1 MESIEKGTTR
11 TNDFKM
17 PPPHRPLKV
26 YAFDPTRGRTLGNYM
41 TIKTPYERLRLGPV
55 GKYLEVIDYDAN
67 NKCYYQPVNLD
78 DPWVILGNG
87 LDPSESNPQFH
98 QQMVYAVASEM
109 IARFESALGRSI
121 KWSFGRWKWADRKE
135 GEEGGGGVAEE
146 ENDSLVRLR
155 IFPHGM
161 QDANAYYSDDLGA
174 LVFGYFPA
182 SEAESGRNLPGQTI
196 FTCLSHDIIA
206 HETAHA
212 LVDSQKDFFM
222 EPTSAD
228 SLAFHEAFAD
238 IVALFQHFLFKEPL
252 QEMIRLTGGQIFR
265 DIVAPENRPGKNGA
279 LFQAELTTDNPL
291 VALAVQFGE
300 AMGMRKALR
309 SALGTPPNSKDLE
322 KYFEPHKRG
331 SILVAAV
338 FDAFFSIYVRRTSDL
353 MRIARAGGTT
363 GAGGLSDDLHPDLV
377 NRLAETATKTATHF
391 LNICIRA
398 LDYCPP
404 VDILFGDFL
413 RAIITSDHDLFPDDK
428 YGYRAALIDAFRSRG
443 IVPENVNSYSEE
455 SLLWC
460 PPEVTD
466 TGTEDDD
473 HHPLR
478 CEGLQFD
485 AFNAEDKEY
494 VKALQKKNAII
505 LHQFAVKNA
514 KKLGLSTDPDLKIWV
529 GSFHEMHRM
538 SDDGKLMFDIVVEF
552 TQRREKVPLDP
563 VDPNSPAF
571 TFRGGTTLI
580 LNQNGWVR
588 YAIKKSIY
596 DKKDD
601 DDINNNIRLKRQ
613 RDYLLMRQSEMGLA
627 PYTDEGTVFERA
639 VKADFGLIHR
649 GFY

>member
-1 MESIEKGTTR
+1 
-11 TNDFKM
+11 
-17 PPPHRPLKV
+17 
-26 YAFDPTRGRTLGNYM
+26 
-41 TIKTPYERLRLGPV
+41 
-55 GKYLEVIDYDAN
+55 
-67 NKCYYQPVNLD
+67 
-78 DPWVILGNG
+78 
-87 LDPSESNPQFH
+87 
-98 QQMVYAVASEM
+98 MVYAVASEM

-121 KWSFGRWKWADRKE
+121 KWSFGRWKRADRKE
-135 GEEGGGGVAEE
+135 DEE
-146 ENDSLVRLR
+146 EEEDYSLVRLR

-182 SEAESGRNLPGQTI
+182 TEADSGRNLPGQTI

-228 SLAFHEAFAD
+228 ALAFHEAFAD
-238 IVALFQHFLFKEPL
+238 IVALFQHFMFKEPL
-252 QEMIRLTGGQIFR
+252 QEMIRRTGGQIFR
-265 DIVAPENRPGKNGA
+265 DIVGPENRPGKNGP

-353 MRIARAGGTT
+353 MRIARSGGTS
-363 GAGGLSDDLHPDLV
+363 GLSDDLHPDLV

-413 RAIITSDHDLFPDDK
+413 RAMITSDHDLFPDDR

-460 PPEVTD
+460 PPEVT
-466 TGTEDDD
+466 GTDDD
-473 HHPLR
+473 DLLLR
-478 CEGLQFD
+478 CEGLRFD
-485 AFNAEDKEY
+485 VFNAEDKEY

-514 KKLGLSTDPDLKIWV
+514 KKLSLSTDPDLKIWV

-563 VDPNSPAF
+563 VDPNSPTF

-588 YAIKKSIY
+588 YAIKKSIC

-601 DDINNNIRLKRQ
+601 DNNNNIRLKRQ

-627 PYTDEGTVFERA
+627 PYTDEGTVFERTL
-639 VKADFGLIHR
+639 KADFGIIHR
-649 GFY
+649 GYY

>member
-1 MESIEKGTTR
+1 MESIENGSTR
-11 TNDFKM
+11 KDDFKM
-17 PPPHRPLKV
+17 PPHRPLKV

-41 TIKTPYERLRLGPV
+41 TINTPYERLQPGPV

-78 DPWVILGNG
+78 DPWVILGDG
-87 LDPSESNPQFH
+87 LDPSESNAQFH

-121 KWSFGRWKWADRKE
+121 KWSFGRWKRADRKE
-135 GEEGGGGVAEE
+135 EE
-146 ENDSLVRLR
+146 EDYSLVRLR

-182 SEAESGRNLPGQTI
+182 TEADSGRNLPGQTI

-228 SLAFHEAFAD
+228 ALAFHEAFAD
-238 IVALFQHFLFKEPL
+238 IVALFQHFMFKEPL
-252 QEMIRLTGGQIFR
+252 QEMIRRTGGQIFR
-265 DIVAPENRPGKNGA
+265 DIVGPENRPGKNGP

-353 MRIARAGGTT
+353 MRIARSGGTS
-363 GAGGLSDDLHPDLV
+363 GLSDDLHPDLV

-413 RAIITSDHDLFPDDK
+413 RAMITSDHDLFPDDR

-460 PPEVTD
+460 PPEVT
-466 TGTEDDD
+466 GTDDD
-473 HHPLR
+473 DLLLR
-478 CEGLQFD
+478 CEGLRFD
-485 AFNAEDKEY
+485 VFNAEDKEY

-563 VDPNSPAF
+563 VDPNSPTF

-588 YAIKKSIY
+588 YAIKKSIC

-601 DDINNNIRLKRQ
+601 DDNNIRLKRQ

-627 PYTDEGTVFERA
+627 PYTDEGTVFERTL
-639 VKADFGLIHR
+639 KADFGIIHR
-649 GFY
+649 GYY

>member
-1 MESIEKGTTR
+1 
-11 TNDFKM
+11 
-17 PPPHRPLKV
+17 
-26 YAFDPTRGRTLGNYM
+26 
-41 TIKTPYERLRLGPV
+41 
-55 GKYLEVIDYDAN
+55 LEVIDYDAN

-78 DPWVILGNG
+78 DPWVILGDG
-87 LDPSESNPQFH
+87 LDPSESNAQFH

-121 KWSFGRWKWADRKE
+121 KWSFGRWKRADRKE
-135 GEEGGGGVAEE
+135 DEE
-146 ENDSLVRLR
+146 EEEDYSLVRLR

-182 SEAESGRNLPGQTI
+182 TEADSGRNLPGQTI

-228 SLAFHEAFAD
+228 ALAFHEAFAD
-238 IVALFQHFLFKEPL
+238 IVALFQHFMFKEPL
-252 QEMIRLTGGQIFR
+252 QEMIRRTGGQIFR
-265 DIVAPENRPGKNGA
+265 DIVGPENRPGKNGP

-353 MRIARAGGTT
+353 MRIARSGGTS
-363 GAGGLSDDLHPDLV
+363 GLSDDLHPDLV

-413 RAIITSDHDLFPDDK
+413 RAMITSDHDLFPDDR

-460 PPEVTD
+460 PPEVT
-466 TGTEDDD
+466 GTDDD
-473 HHPLR
+473 DLLLR
-478 CEGLQFD
+478 CEGLRFD
-485 AFNAEDKEY
+485 VFNAEDKEY

-514 KKLGLSTDPDLKIWV
+514 KKLSLSTDPDLKIWV

-563 VDPNSPAF
+563 VDPNSPTF

-588 YAIKKSIY
+588 YAIKKSIC

-601 DDINNNIRLKRQ
+601 DDNNIRLKRQ

-627 PYTDEGTVFERA
+627 PYTDEGTVFERTL
-639 VKADFGLIHR
+639 KADFGIIHR
-649 GFY
+649 GYY

>member
-1 MESIEKGTTR
+1 MESIENTPTR

-17 PPPHRPLKV
+17 APPHRPLKV

-41 TIKTPYERLRLGPV
+41 TINTPYERLQPGPV
-55 GKYLEVIDYDAN
+55 GKYIEVIDYDAN

-78 DPWVILGNG
+78 DPWVILGDG

-109 IARFESALGRSI
+109 IARFESALGRPI
-121 KWSFGRWKWADRKE
+121 KWSFGRWKRADRKE
-135 GEEGGGGVAEE
+135 EEEGGGEE
-146 ENDSLVRLR
+146 KNNSLVRLR

-182 SEAESGRNLPGQTI
+182 SEADSGRNLPGQTV

-265 DIVAPENRPGKNGA
+265 DVVAPENRPGKSGP

-309 SALGTPPNSKDLE
+309 SALGTPPNSKELE

-353 MRIARAGGTT
+353 MRIARAGGM
-363 GAGGLSDDLHPDLV
+363 GGSGGLSDDLHPDLV

-413 RAIITSDHDLFPDDK
+413 RAMITSDHDLFPDDR

-443 IVPENVNSYSEE
+443 IVPENVSSYSEE
-455 SLLWC
+455 SLIWC

-466 TGTEDDD
+466 TGTDEYDD

-485 AFNAEDKEY
+485 VFNAEDKEY

-552 TQRREKVPLDP
+552 TQRREKVLLDP
-563 VDPNSPAF
+563 ADPNSPTF
-571 TFRGGTTLI
+571 TFHGGTTLI
-580 LNQNGWVR
+580 LDQNGWVR
-588 YAIKKSIY
+588 YAIKKSIG

-601 DDINNNIRLKRQ
+601 DKNIRLKRQ

-639 VKADFGLIHR
+639 MKADFGLIHR
-649 GFY
+649 GYY

>member
-1 MESIEKGTTR
+1 
-11 TNDFKM
+11 M

-41 TIKTPYERLRLGPV
+41 TINTPYERLQPGPV

-67 NKCYYQPVNLD
+67 NKSYYQPVNLD
-78 DPWVILGNG
+78 DPWVILGDG

-98 QQMVYAVASEM
+98 QQMVYAVASET

-121 KWSFGRWKWADRKE
+121 KWSFGRWKRADQKE
-135 GEEGGGGVAEE
+135 VEGEGGGGEEAE
-146 ENDSLVRLR
+146 NNSLAKLR

-182 SEAESGRNLPGQTI
+182 SEADSGRNLPGQTV

-265 DIVAPENRPGKNGA
+265 DIVAPENLPSKNGPV
-279 LFQAELTTDNPL
+279 FQAELTTDNPL

-338 FDAFFSIYVRRTSDL
+338 FDAYFSIYVRRTSDL
-353 MRIARAGGTT
+353 MRIARAGGMA
-363 GAGGLSDDLHPDLV
+363 GGGLSDDLHPDLV

-413 RAIITSDHDLFPDDK
+413 RAMITSDHDLFPDDR

-443 IVPENVNSYSEE
+443 IVPENVSSYSEE
-455 SLLWC
+455 SLFWC
-460 PPEVTD
+460 PPEVTG
-466 TGTEDDD
+466 TGIDD
-473 HHPLR
+473 HHLLR

-485 AFNAEDKEY
+485 VFNAEDKEY

-514 KKLGLSTDPDLKIWV
+514 KELGLSTDPDLKIWV

-552 TQRREKVPLDP
+552 TQRRGKVSFDP
-563 VDPNSPAF
+563 TDPNSPTF
-571 TFRGGTTLI
+571 TFLGGTTLI
-580 LNQNGWVR
+580 LDQNGWVR
-588 YAIKKSIY
+588 YAIKKSIG

-601 DDINNNIRLKRQ
+601 DKNIRLKRQ

-627 PYTDEGTVFERA
+627 PYTDERTVFERA
-639 VKADFGLIHR
+639 MKADFGLIHR
-649 GFY
+649 GYY

>member
-1 MESIEKGTTR
+1 MESIENTPTR

-17 PPPHRPLKV
+17 APPHRPLKV

-41 TIKTPYERLRLGPV
+41 TINTPYERLQPGPV
-55 GKYLEVIDYDAN
+55 GKYIEVIDYDAN

-78 DPWVILGNG
+78 DPWVILGDG

-109 IARFESALGRSI
+109 IARFESALGRPI
-121 KWSFGRWKWADRKE
+121 KWSFGRWKRADRKE
-135 GEEGGGGVAEE
+135 EEEGGGEE
-146 ENDSLVRLR
+146 KNNSLVRLR

-182 SEAESGRNLPGQTI
+182 SEADSGRNLPGQTV

-363 GAGGLSDDLHPDLV
+363 GGGGLSDDLHPDLV

-428 YGYRAALIDAFRSRG
+428 YSYRAALIDAFRSRG

-460 PPEVTD
+460 PPEVT
-466 TGTEDDD
+466 GTDDD
-473 HHPLR
+473 DLLLR

-485 AFNAEDKEY
+485 VFNAEDKEY

-514 KKLGLSTDPDLKIWV
+514 KKLSLSTDPDLKIWV

-538 SDDGKLMFDIVVEF
+538 SDNGKLMFDIVVEF

-580 LNQNGWVR
+580 LDQNGWVR

>member
-1 MESIEKGTTR
+1 
-11 TNDFKM
+11 
-17 PPPHRPLKV
+17 
-26 YAFDPTRGRTLGNYM
+26 
-41 TIKTPYERLRLGPV
+41 
-55 GKYLEVIDYDAN
+55 
-67 NKCYYQPVNLD
+67 
-78 DPWVILGNG
+78 
-87 LDPSESNPQFH
+87 
-98 QQMVYAVASEM
+98 M

-121 KWSFGRWKWADRKE
+121 KWSFGRWKRADRKE
-135 GEEGGGGVAEE
+135 DEE
-146 ENDSLVRLR
+146 EEEDYSLIRLR

-182 SEAESGRNLPGQTI
+182 TEADSGRNLPGQTI

-228 SLAFHEAFAD
+228 ALAFHEAFAD
-238 IVALFQHFLFKEPL
+238 IVALFQHFMFKEPL
-252 QEMIRLTGGQIFR
+252 QEMIRRTGGQIFR
-265 DIVAPENRPGKNGA
+265 DIVGPENRPGKNGP

-309 SALGTPPNSKDLE
+309 SALGTPPNSNDLE

-353 MRIARAGGTT
+353 MRIARSGGTS
-363 GAGGLSDDLHPDLV
+363 GLSDDLHPDLV

-413 RAIITSDHDLFPDDK
+413 RAMITSDHDLFPDDR

-460 PPEVTD
+460 PPEVT
-466 TGTEDDD
+466 GTDDD
-473 HHPLR
+473 DLLLR
-478 CEGLQFD
+478 CEGLRFD
-485 AFNAEDKEY
+485 VFNAEDKEY

-514 KKLGLSTDPDLKIWV
+514 KKLSLSTDPDLKIWV

-563 VDPNSPAF
+563 VDPNSPTF

-588 YAIKKSIY
+588 YAIKKSIC

-601 DDINNNIRLKRQ
+601 DDNNIRLKRQ

-627 PYTDEGTVFERA
+627 PYTDEGTVFERTL
-639 VKADFGLIHR
+639 KADFGIIHR
-649 GFY
+649 GYY

>member
-1 MESIEKGTTR
+1 MESIENTPTR

-17 PPPHRPLKV
+17 APPHRPLKV

-41 TIKTPYERLRLGPV
+41 TINTPYERLQPGPV
-55 GKYLEVIDYDAN
+55 GKYIEVIDYDAN

-78 DPWVILGNG
+78 DPWVILGDG

-109 IARFESALGRSI
+109 IARFESALGRPI
-121 KWSFGRWKWADRKE
+121 KWSFGRWKRADRKE
-135 GEEGGGGVAEE
+135 EEEGGGGEE
-146 ENDSLVRLR
+146 KNNSLVRLR

-182 SEAESGRNLPGQTI
+182 SEADSGRNLPGQTV

-265 DIVAPENRPGKNGA
+265 DVVAPENRPGKSGP

-309 SALGTPPNSKDLE
+309 SALGTPPNSKELE

-353 MRIARAGGTT
+353 MRIARAGGM
-363 GAGGLSDDLHPDLV
+363 GGSGGLSDDLHPDLV

-413 RAIITSDHDLFPDDK
+413 RAMITSDHDLFPDDR

-443 IVPENVNSYSEE
+443 IVPENVSSYSEE
-455 SLLWC
+455 SLIWC

-466 TGTEDDD
+466 TGTDEYDD

-485 AFNAEDKEY
+485 VFNAEDKEY

-538 SDDGKLMFDIVVEF
+538 SDDAKLMFDIVVEF
-552 TQRREKVPLDP
+552 TQRREKVLLDP
-563 VDPNSPAF
+563 ADPNSPTF

-580 LNQNGWVR
+580 LDQNGWVR
-588 YAIKKSIY
+588 YAIKKSIG

-601 DDINNNIRLKRQ
+601 DKNIRLKRQ

-639 VKADFGLIHR
+639 MKADFGLIHR
-649 GFY
+649 GYY

>member
-1 MESIEKGTTR
+1 MESIENTPTR
-11 TNDFKM
+11 NNDFKT

-41 TIKTPYERLRLGPV
+41 TINAPYERLQRGPV
-55 GKYLEVIDYDAN
+55 GKYLEIVDYDGSN
-67 NKCYYQPVNLD
+67 NCYYQPVDLD
-78 DPWVILGNG
+78 APGVIMGDG

-98 QQMVYAVASEM
+98 QQMVYAVASET

-121 KWSFGRWKWADRKE
+121 KWSFGRWKRADREEEEE
-135 GEEGGGGVAEE
+135 GEGGEE
-146 ENDSLVRLR
+146 ENNSLAKLR

-161 QDANAYYSDDLGA
+161 QDPNAYYSDDLGA

-182 SEAESGRNLPGQTI
+182 SESNSGHNLPGQTI

-212 LVDSQKDFFM
+212 LVDSQRDFFM
-222 EPTSAD
+222 EPTSPDA
-228 SLAFHEAFAD
+228 LAFHEAFAD
-238 IVALFQHFLFKEPL
+238 IVALFQHFMFKEPL
-252 QEMIRLTGGQIFR
+252 QEMIRRTGGQIFR
-265 DIVAPENRPGKNGA
+265 EIVGPENRPSKDGP

-291 VALAVQFGE
+291 VGLARQFGE

-309 SALGTPPNSKDLE
+309 SALGTHPESNDLE
-322 KYFEPHKRG
+322 KYFEPHLRG

-338 FDAFFSIYVRRTSDL
+338 FDAFFSVYVRRTSDL
-353 MRIARAGGTT
+353 MRIARAGGTS
-363 GAGGLSDDLHPDLV
+363 GLSDDIHPDLV

-413 RAIITSDHDLFPDDK
+413 RAMITSDHDLFPDDR

-460 PPEVTD
+460 PPEVT
-466 TGTEDDD
+466 GTDDD
-473 HHPLR
+473 DLLLR

-485 AFNAEDKEY
+485 VFNAEDKEY

-514 KKLGLSTDPDLKIWV
+514 K
-529 GSFHEMHRM
+529 
-538 SDDGKLMFDIVVEF
+538 
-552 TQRREKVPLDP
+552 
-563 VDPNSPAF
+563 
-571 TFRGGTTLI
+571 
-580 LNQNGWVR
+580 
-588 YAIKKSIY
+588 
-596 DKKDD
+596 
-601 DDINNNIRLKRQ
+601 
-613 RDYLLMRQSEMGLA
+613 
-627 PYTDEGTVFERA
+627 
-639 VKADFGLIHR
+639 
-649 GFY
+649 

>member
-1 MESIEKGTTR
+1 MESIENGSTR
-11 TNDFKM
+11 KDDFKM
-17 PPPHRPLKV
+17 PPHRPLKV

-41 TIKTPYERLRLGPV
+41 TINTPYERLQPGPV

-78 DPWVILGNG
+78 DPWVILGDG
-87 LDPSESNPQFH
+87 LDPSESNAQFH

-121 KWSFGRWKWADRKE
+121 KWSFGRWKRADRKE
-135 GEEGGGGVAEE
+135 DEE
-146 ENDSLVRLR
+146 EEEDYSLIRLR

-182 SEAESGRNLPGQTI
+182 TEADSGRNLPGQTI

-228 SLAFHEAFAD
+228 ALAFHEAFAD
-238 IVALFQHFLFKEPL
+238 IVALFQHFMFKEPL
-252 QEMIRLTGGQIFR
+252 QEMIRRTGGQIFR
-265 DIVAPENRPGKNGA
+265 DIVGPENRPGKNGP

-353 MRIARAGGTT
+353 MRIARSGGTS
-363 GAGGLSDDLHPDLV
+363 GLSDDLHPDLV

-413 RAIITSDHDLFPDDK
+413 RAMITSDHDLFPDDR

-460 PPEVTD
+460 PPEVT
-466 TGTEDDD
+466 GTDDD
-473 HHPLR
+473 DLLLR
-478 CEGLQFD
+478 CEGLRFD
-485 AFNAEDKEY
+485 VFNAEDKEY

-514 KKLGLSTDPDLKIWV
+514 KKLSLSTDPDLKIWV

-563 VDPNSPAF
+563 VDPNSPTF

-588 YAIKKSIY
+588 YAIKKSIC

-601 DDINNNIRLKRQ
+601 DDNNIRLKRQ

-627 PYTDEGTVFERA
+627 PYTDEGTVFERTL
-639 VKADFGLIHR
+639 KADFGIIHR
-649 GFY
+649 GYY

>member
-1 MESIEKGTTR
+1 MESIENTPTR

-17 PPPHRPLKV
+17 APPHRPLKV

-41 TIKTPYERLRLGPV
+41 TINTPYERLQPGPV
-55 GKYLEVIDYDAN
+55 GKYIEVIDYDAN

-87 LDPSESNPQFH
+87 LDPSEYNPQFH

-135 GEEGGGGVAEE
+135 EEGGGEE
-146 ENDSLVRLR
+146 EEDHSLARLR

-182 SEAESGRNLPGQTI
+182 SEADSGRNLPGQTV

-265 DIVAPENRPGKNGA
+265 DVVAPENRPGKSGP

-300 AMGMRKALR
+300 ATGMRKALR
-309 SALGTPPNSKDLE
+309 SALGTPPNSKELE

-353 MRIARAGGTT
+353 MRIARAGGM
-363 GAGGLSDDLHPDLV
+363 GGSGGLSDDLHPDLV

-505 LHQFAVKNA
+505 LNQFAVKNA

-538 SDDGKLMFDIVVEF
+538 SDNGKLMFDIVVEF

>member
-1 MESIEKGTTR
+1 MESIENGSTR
-11 TNDFKM
+11 KDDFKM
-17 PPPHRPLKV
+17 PPHRPLKV

-41 TIKTPYERLRLGPV
+41 TINTPYERLQPGPV

-78 DPWVILGNG
+78 DPWVILGDG
-87 LDPSESNPQFH
+87 LDPSESNAQFH

-121 KWSFGRWKWADRKE
+121 KWSFGRWKRADRKE
-135 GEEGGGGVAEE
+135 DEE
-146 ENDSLVRLR
+146 EEEDYSLVRLR

-182 SEAESGRNLPGQTI
+182 TEADSGRNLPGQTI

-228 SLAFHEAFAD
+228 ALAFHEAFAD
-238 IVALFQHFLFKEPL
+238 IVALFQHFMFKEPL
-252 QEMIRLTGGQIFR
+252 QEMIRRTGGQIFR
-265 DIVAPENRPGKNGA
+265 DIVGPENRPGKNGP

-353 MRIARAGGTT
+353 MRIARSGGTS
-363 GAGGLSDDLHPDLV
+363 GLSDDLHPDLV

-413 RAIITSDHDLFPDDK
+413 RAMITSDHDLFPDDR

-460 PPEVTD
+460 PPEVT
-466 TGTEDDD
+466 GTDDD
-473 HHPLR
+473 DLLLR
-478 CEGLQFD
+478 CEGLRFD
-485 AFNAEDKEY
+485 VFNAEDKEY

-514 KKLGLSTDPDLKIWV
+514 KKLSLSTDPDLKIWV

-563 VDPNSPAF
+563 VDPNSPTF

-588 YAIKKSIY
+588 YAIKKSIC

-601 DDINNNIRLKRQ
+601 DDNNIRLKRQ

-627 PYTDEGTVFERA
+627 PYTDEGTVFERTL
-639 VKADFGLIHR
+639 KADFVIIHR
-649 GFY
+649 GYY

>member
-1 MESIEKGTTR
+1 
-11 TNDFKM
+11 
-17 PPPHRPLKV
+17 
-26 YAFDPTRGRTLGNYM
+26 
-41 TIKTPYERLRLGPV
+41 
-55 GKYLEVIDYDAN
+55 LEVIDYDAN

-78 DPWVILGNG
+78 DPWVILGDG
-87 LDPSESNPQFH
+87 LDPSESNAQFH

-121 KWSFGRWKWADRKE
+121 KWSFGRWKRADRKE
-135 GEEGGGGVAEE
+135 DEE
-146 ENDSLVRLR
+146 EEEDYSLIRLR

-182 SEAESGRNLPGQTI
+182 TEADSGRNLPGQTI

-228 SLAFHEAFAD
+228 ALAFHEAFAD
-238 IVALFQHFLFKEPL
+238 IVALFQHFMFKEPL
-252 QEMIRLTGGQIFR
+252 QEMIRRTGGQIFR
-265 DIVAPENRPGKNGA
+265 DIVGPENRPGKNGP

-353 MRIARAGGTT
+353 MRIARSGGTS
-363 GAGGLSDDLHPDLV
+363 GLSDDLHPDLV

-413 RAIITSDHDLFPDDK
+413 RAMITSDHDLFPDDR

-460 PPEVTD
+460 PPEVT
-466 TGTEDDD
+466 GTDDD
-473 HHPLR
+473 DLLLR
-478 CEGLQFD
+478 CEGLRFD
-485 AFNAEDKEY
+485 VFNAEDKEY

-563 VDPNSPAF
+563 VDPNSPTF

-588 YAIKKSIY
+588 YAIKKSIC

-601 DDINNNIRLKRQ
+601 NNNNNIRLKRQ

-627 PYTDEGTVFERA
+627 PYTDEGTVFERTL
-639 VKADFGLIHR
+639 KADFGIIHR
-649 GFY
+649 GYY

>member
-1 MESIEKGTTR
+1 
-11 TNDFKM
+11 
-17 PPPHRPLKV
+17 
-26 YAFDPTRGRTLGNYM
+26 
-41 TIKTPYERLRLGPV
+41 
-55 GKYLEVIDYDAN
+55 
-67 NKCYYQPVNLD
+67 
-78 DPWVILGNG
+78 
-87 LDPSESNPQFH
+87 LDPSESNPQFN
-98 QQMVYAVASEM
+98 QQMVYAVASET

-121 KWSFGRWKWADRKE
+121 KWSFGRWKRADREEEEE
-135 GEEGGGGVAEE
+135 GEGGEE
-146 ENDSLVRLR
+146 ENNSLAKLR

-182 SEAESGRNLPGQTI
+182 SEADSGRNLPGQTV

-265 DIVAPENRPGKNGA
+265 DIVAPENLPSKNGPV
-279 LFQAELTTDNPL
+279 FQAELTTDNPL

-353 MRIARAGGTT
+353 MRIARAGGMA
-363 GAGGLSDDLHPDLV
+363 GGGLSDDLHPDLV

-413 RAIITSDHDLFPDDK
+413 RAMITSDHALFPDDR

-443 IVPENVNSYSEE
+443 IVPENVSSYSEE

-466 TGTEDDD
+466 TGDDEDDD
-473 HHPLR
+473 HNPLR

-485 AFNAEDKEY
+485 VFNTEDKEY

-514 KKLGLSTDPDLKIWV
+514 EKLDLSTDPDLKIWV

-563 VDPNSPAF
+563 ADPNSPTF

-580 LNQNGWVR
+580 LDQNGWVR
-588 YAIKKSIY
+588 YAIKKSIG

-601 DDINNNIRLKRQ
+601 DKNIRLKRQ

-627 PYTDEGTVFERA
+627 PYTDERTVFERA
-639 VKADFGLIHR
+639 MKVDFGLIHR
-649 GFY
+649 GYY

>member
-1 MESIEKGTTR
+1 MESIENIPTKN
-11 TNDFKM
+11 NDFKM

-41 TIKTPYERLRLGPV
+41 TINTPYERLQPGPV
-55 GKYLEVIDYDAN
+55 GKYLEVIDYDTN
-67 NKCYYQPVNLD
+67 NKSYYQPVNLD
-78 DPWVILGNG
+78 DPWVILGDG

-98 QQMVYAVASEM
+98 QQMVYAVASET

-121 KWSFGRWKWADRKE
+121 KWSFGRWKRADQKE
-135 GEEGGGGVAEE
+135 EEGEGGGEE
-146 ENDSLVRLR
+146 EAENNSLAKLR

-182 SEAESGRNLPGQTI
+182 SEADLGRNLPGQTV

-265 DIVAPENRPGKNGA
+265 DIVAPENLPSKNGPV
-279 LFQAELTTDNPL
+279 FQAELTTDNPL

-338 FDAFFSIYVRRTSDL
+338 FDAYFSIYVRRTSDL
-353 MRIARAGGTT
+353 MRIARAGGMA
-363 GAGGLSDDLHPDLV
+363 GGGLSDDLHPDLV

-413 RAIITSDHDLFPDDK
+413 RAMITSDHDLFPDDR

-443 IVPENVNSYSEE
+443 IVPENVSSYSEE
-455 SLLWC
+455 SLFWC
-460 PPEVTD
+460 PPEVTG
-466 TGTEDDD
+466 TGIDD
-473 HHPLR
+473 HHLLR

-485 AFNAEDKEY
+485 VFNAEDKEY

-514 KKLGLSTDPDLKIWV
+514 KELGLSTDPDLKIWV

-552 TQRREKVPLDP
+552 TQRRGKVSFDP
-563 VDPNSPAF
+563 TDPNSPTF
-571 TFRGGTTLI
+571 TFLGGTTLI
-580 LNQNGWVR
+580 LDQNGWVR
-588 YAIKKSIY
+588 YAIKKNIG

-601 DDINNNIRLKRQ
+601 DKNIRLKRQ

-627 PYTDEGTVFERA
+627 PYTDERTVFERA
-639 VKADFGLIHR
+639 MKADFGLIHR
-649 GFY
+649 GYY

>member
-1 MESIEKGTTR
+1 
-11 TNDFKM
+11 
-17 PPPHRPLKV
+17 
-26 YAFDPTRGRTLGNYM
+26 
-41 TIKTPYERLRLGPV
+41 
-55 GKYLEVIDYDAN
+55 
-67 NKCYYQPVNLD
+67 
-78 DPWVILGNG
+78 
-87 LDPSESNPQFH
+87 
-98 QQMVYAVASEM
+98 MVYAVASEM

-121 KWSFGRWKWADRKE
+121 KWSFGRWKRADRKE
-135 GEEGGGGVAEE
+135 EE
-146 ENDSLVRLR
+146 EEEDYSLVRLR

-182 SEAESGRNLPGQTI
+182 TEADSGRNLPGQTI

-228 SLAFHEAFAD
+228 ALAFHEAFAD
-238 IVALFQHFLFKEPL
+238 IVALFQHFMFKEPL

-265 DIVAPENRPGKNGA
+265 DIVAPENRPGKNGP

-353 MRIARAGGTT
+353 MRIARSGGTS
-363 GAGGLSDDLHPDLV
+363 GGLSDDLHPDLV

-413 RAIITSDHDLFPDDK
+413 RAMITSDHDLFPDDR

-460 PPEVTD
+460 PPEVT
-466 TGTEDDD
+466 GTDDD
-473 HHPLR
+473 DLLLR
-478 CEGLQFD
+478 CEGLRFD
-485 AFNAEDKEY
+485 VFNAEDKEY

-514 KKLGLSTDPDLKIWV
+514 KKLSLSTDPDLKIWV

-563 VDPNSPAF
+563 VDPNSPTF

-588 YAIKKSIY
+588 YAIKKSIC

-601 DDINNNIRLKRQ
+601 DNNNIRLKRQ

-627 PYTDEGTVFERA
+627 PYTDEGTVFERTL
-639 VKADFGLIHR
+639 KADFGIIHR
-649 GFY
+649 GYY

>member
-1 MESIEKGTTR
+1 MESIENIPTKN
-11 TNDFKM
+11 NDFKM

-41 TIKTPYERLRLGPV
+41 TINTPYERLQPGPV

-67 NKCYYQPVNLD
+67 NKSYYQPVNLD
-78 DPWVILGNG
+78 DPWVILGDG

-98 QQMVYAVASEM
+98 QQMVYAVASET

-121 KWSFGRWKWADRKE
+121 KWSFGRWKRADQ
-135 GEEGGGGVAEE
+135 EEQEAE
-146 ENDSLVRLR
+146 NNSLAKLR

-182 SEAESGRNLPGQTI
+182 SEADSGRNLPGQTV

-265 DIVAPENRPGKNGA
+265 DIVAPENLPSKNGPV
-279 LFQAELTTDNPL
+279 FQAELTTDNPL

-338 FDAFFSIYVRRTSDL
+338 FDAYFSIYVRRTSDL
-353 MRIARAGGTT
+353 MRIARAGGMA
-363 GAGGLSDDLHPDLV
+363 GGGLSDDLHPDLV

-413 RAIITSDHDLFPDDK
+413 RAMITSDHDLFPDDR

-443 IVPENVNSYSEE
+443 IVPENVSSYSEE
-455 SLLWC
+455 SLFWC
-460 PPEVTD
+460 PPEVTG
-466 TGTEDDD
+466 TGIDD
-473 HHPLR
+473 HHLLR

-485 AFNAEDKEY
+485 VFNAEDKEY

-514 KKLGLSTDPDLKIWV
+514 KELGLSTDPDLKIWV

-552 TQRREKVPLDP
+552 TQRRGKVSFDP
-563 VDPNSPAF
+563 TDPNSPTF
-571 TFRGGTTLI
+571 TFLGGTTLI
-580 LNQNGWVR
+580 LDQNGWVR
-588 YAIKKSIY
+588 YAIKKSIG

-601 DDINNNIRLKRQ
+601 DKNIRLKRQ

-627 PYTDEGTVFERA
+627 PYTDERTVFERA
-639 VKADFGLIHR
+639 MKADFGLIHR
-649 GFY
+649 GYY

>member
-1 MESIEKGTTR
+1 MESIENGSTR
-11 TNDFKM
+11 KDDFKM
-17 PPPHRPLKV
+17 PPHRPLKV

-41 TIKTPYERLRLGPV
+41 TINTPYERLQPGPV

-78 DPWVILGNG
+78 DPWVILGDG
-87 LDPSESNPQFH
+87 LDPSESNAQFH

-121 KWSFGRWKWADRKE
+121 KWSFGRWKRADRKE
-135 GEEGGGGVAEE
+135 DEE
-146 ENDSLVRLR
+146 EEEDYSLVRLR

-182 SEAESGRNLPGQTI
+182 TEADSGRNLPGQTI

-228 SLAFHEAFAD
+228 ALAFHEAFAD
-238 IVALFQHFLFKEPL
+238 IVALFQHFMFKEPL
-252 QEMIRLTGGQIFR
+252 QEMIRRTGGQIFR
-265 DIVAPENRPGKNGA
+265 DIVGPENRPGKNGP

-353 MRIARAGGTT
+353 MRIARSGGTS
-363 GAGGLSDDLHPDLV
+363 GLSDDLHPDLV

-413 RAIITSDHDLFPDDK
+413 RAMITSDHDLFPDDR

-460 PPEVTD
+460 PPEVT
-466 TGTEDDD
+466 GTDDD
-473 HHPLR
+473 DLLLR
-478 CEGLQFD
+478 CEGLRFD
-485 AFNAEDKEY
+485 VFNAEDKEY

-514 KKLGLSTDPDLKIWV
+514 KKLSLSTDPDLKIWV

-563 VDPNSPAF
+563 VDPNSPTF

-588 YAIKKSIY
+588 YAIKKSIC

-601 DDINNNIRLKRQ
+601 NNNNNIRLKRQ

-627 PYTDEGTVFERA
+627 PYTDEGTVFERTL
-639 VKADFGLIHR
+639 KADFGIIHR
-649 GFY
+649 GYY

>member
-1 MESIEKGTTR
+1 
-11 TNDFKM
+11 
-17 PPPHRPLKV
+17 
-26 YAFDPTRGRTLGNYM
+26 
-41 TIKTPYERLRLGPV
+41 
-55 GKYLEVIDYDAN
+55 LEVIDYDAN

-78 DPWVILGNG
+78 DPWVILGDG
-87 LDPSESNPQFH
+87 LDPSESNAQFH

-121 KWSFGRWKWADRKE
+121 KWSFGRWKRADRKE
-135 GEEGGGGVAEE
+135 DEE
-146 ENDSLVRLR
+146 EEEDYSLVRLR

-182 SEAESGRNLPGQTI
+182 TEADSGRNLPGQTI

-228 SLAFHEAFAD
+228 ALAFHEAFAD
-238 IVALFQHFLFKEPL
+238 IVALFQHFMFKEPL
-252 QEMIRLTGGQIFR
+252 QEMIRRTGGQIFR
-265 DIVAPENRPGKNGA
+265 DIVGPENRPGKNGP

-309 SALGTPPNSKDLE
+309 SALGTPPNSNDLE

-353 MRIARAGGTT
+353 MRIARSGGTS
-363 GAGGLSDDLHPDLV
+363 GGLSDDLHPDLV

-413 RAIITSDHDLFPDDK
+413 RAMITSDHDLFPDDR

-460 PPEVTD
+460 PPEVT
-466 TGTEDDD
+466 GTDDD
-473 HHPLR
+473 DLLLR
-478 CEGLQFD
+478 CEGLRFD
-485 AFNAEDKEY
+485 VFNAEDKEY

-563 VDPNSPAF
+563 VDPNSPTF

-588 YAIKKSIY
+588 YAIKKSIC

-601 DDINNNIRLKRQ
+601 DDNNIRLKRQ

-627 PYTDEGTVFERA
+627 PYTDEGTVFERTL
-639 VKADFGLIHR
+639 KADFGIIHR
-649 GFY
+649 GYY

>member
-1 MESIEKGTTR
+1 MESIENASTR
-11 TNDFKM
+11 NDDLKM
-17 PPPHRPLKV
+17 PPHRPLKV

-41 TIKTPYERLRLGPV
+41 TMNTPYETLQPGPV

-78 DPWVILGNG
+78 DPRVILGGG

-121 KWSFGRWKWADRKE
+121 KWSFGRRKSADRKQ
-135 GEEGGGGVAEE
+135 EEEEEKE
-146 ENDSLVRLR
+146 ENDSLDRLR
-155 IFPHGM
+155 VFPHAM

-182 SEAESGRNLPGQTI
+182 SEADSGRNIPGQTR

-212 LVDSQKDFFM
+212 LVDSQKDFFT

-228 SLAFHEAFAD
+228 ALAFHEAFAD
-238 IVALFQHFLFKEPL
+238 IVALFQHFMFKEPL
-252 QEMIRLTGGQIFR
+252 QEMIRRTGGQIFR
-265 DIVAPENRPGKNGA
+265 DIVGPENRPGKNGP

-413 RAIITSDHDLFPDDK
+413 RAIITSDHDLFANDR

-443 IVPENVNSYSEE
+443 IVPENVSSYSEE
-455 SLLWC
+455 SLLWS
-460 PPEVTD
+460 PPEVT
-466 TGTEDDD
+466 GTL
-473 HHPLR
+473 PR
-478 CEGLQFD
+478 CKGLQFNV
-485 AFNAEDKEY
+485 FNTEDKKY
-494 VKALQKKNAII
+494 RRAQKKKNIDT
-505 LHQFAVKNA
+505 LKEFAAKNA
-514 KKLGLSTDPDLKIWV
+514 KKLGLSEDPDLELNL

-538 SDDGKLMFDIVVEF
+538 SDDGKLVFDMVAEF
-552 TQRREKVPLDP
+552 TQSRGVRLNSSDP
-563 VDPNSPAF
+563 DSPPF
-571 TFRGGTTLI
+571 IFRGGTTLI
-580 LNQNGWVR
+580 VNQKGWVR
-588 YAIKKSIY
+588 YAIKKSIH
-596 DKKDD
+596 DKKHDD
-601 DDINNNIRLKRQ
+601 NNIRL
-613 RDYLLMRQSEMGLA
+613 
-627 PYTDEGTVFERA
+627 
-639 VKADFGLIHR
+639 
-649 GFY
+649 